1 MATDGTSVSGQNVPQ
16 EVFPREDHASTDSDD
31 AIASGL
37 RDFHLTDGKAN
48 KAEPLPAHAEVNPSP
63 DMLTRLLME
72 MQQQRLAQQEES
84 QRQHQESQ
92 RQHQESQR
100 QHQELMAYLLQKD
113 CPNRKG
119 NSKTPMAE
127 LVAIPFQKLTGLE
140 NKETYEKF
148 LEAVDAVGLEHG
160 FSDDDKVRFIRVNLE
175 GEAKKWSLTPPHTE
189 LKDYREF
196 VEALATHC
204 EMGRK
209 DLSVVKEFHA
219 LRQTGNVE
227 RYTERFEELT
237 RLLRDPLNLP
247 EVLLTKYLTGL
258 QDTISARVQFKEPA
272 DWQYAS
278 RLAKFEQDLVHPPS
292 ERRTQFY
299 RTDKPTTGP
308 DTHGKSAAQGKTTKT
323 GPKNV

>member
-48 KAEPLPAHAEVNPSP
+48 MADPLPAQGEVSSNP
-63 DMLTRLLME
+63 DMLTRLLAE
-72 MQQQRLAQQEES
+72 MQQQRLAQQ
-84 QRQHQESQ
+84 QESQ
-92 RQHQESQR
+92 RQYQESQR
-100 QHQELMAYLLQKD
+100 QHQELMAYLLQKSHPNHKAD
-113 CPNRKG
+113 C
-119 NSKTPMAE
+119 KTPMAE

-160 FSDDDKVRFIRVNLE
+160 FSDHDKVRFIRVNLE

-209 DLSVVKEFHA
+209 DLSVVKEFYA
-219 LRQTGNVE
+219 LRQTGSVE

-237 RLLRDPLNLP
+237 RLLRDPLNHP
-247 EVLLTKYLTGL
+247 ELLRIKYLTGL
-258 QDTISARVQFKEPA
+258 QDAISARVQFKEPA

-308 DTHGKSAAQGKTTKT
+308 DTHGKSVTQGKTTKT
-323 GPKNV
+323 GSKNV

>member
-1 MATDGTSVSGQNVPQ
+1 MATDGTSVSGQDVPQ
-16 EVFPREDHASTDSDD
+16 AVFPREDHTSADS
-31 AIASGL
+31 AEAVTSGL

-48 KAEPLPAHAEVNPSP
+48 MADPLPAQGEVSSNP
-63 DMLTRLLME
+63 DMLTRLLAE
-72 MQQQRLAQQEES
+72 MQQQRLAQQ
-84 QRQHQESQ
+84 QESQ
-92 RQHQESQR
+92 RQYQESQR
-100 QHQELMAYLLQKD
+100 QHQELMAYLLQKSH
-113 CPNRKG
+113 PNHKAD
-119 NSKTPMAE
+119 SKTPMAE

-160 FSDDDKVRFIRVNLE
+160 FSDHDKVRFIRVNLE

-209 DLSVVKEFHA
+209 DLSVAKEFHA
-219 LRQTGNVE
+219 LRQTGSVE

-237 RLLRDPLNLP
+237 RLLRDPLNHP
-247 EVLLTKYLTGL
+247 ELLRIKYLTGL
-258 QDTISARVQFKEPA
+258 QDAISARVQFKEPA

-292 ERRTQFY
+292 ERRTPFY

-308 DTHGKSAAQGKTTKT
+308 DTHGKSVTQGKTTKT

>member
-16 EVFPREDHASTDSDD
+16 EVFPREDRTSADSEE
-31 AIASGL
+31 AVTSGL

-48 KAEPLPAHAEVNPSP
+48 KAEPLPADAEKNSKP
-63 DMLTRLLME
+63 DMLMHLLFE
-72 MQQQRLAQQEES
+72 M
-84 QRQHQESQ
+84 QRQHREFMTYLTQGKHQSGKCES
-92 RQHQESQR
+92 R
-100 QHQELMAYLLQKD
+100 
-113 CPNRKG
+113 
-119 NSKTPMAE
+119 TPMAE
-127 LVAIPFQKLTGLE
+127 LVAIPFQKLTGSE
-140 NKETYEKF
+140 NRETYEKF
-148 LEAVDAVGLEHG
+148 IEAVDAVALEQG
-160 FSDDDKVRFIRVNLE
+160 FSEQDKVRFIRVNLE

-209 DLSVVKEFHA
+209 DLSVAKEFYA
-219 LRQTGNVE
+219 LRQTGSVE

-237 RLLRDPLNLP
+237 RLLRDPLNHP
-247 EVLLTKYLTGL
+247 ELLRTKYLTGL

-292 ERRTQFY
+292 ERRTPFY

-323 GPKNV
+323 GSKNV